1 MFELLMFEG
10 VQSGEVRV
18 CTPCYRRFHQTIT
31 MFAAGRFLQ
40 RYYVLNVL
48 GMASYGALRM
58 FKTSRGVTGADSWLG
73 LTKEGNVLLLY
84 LFLLASKYRSSATID
99 EFVGK
104 AIMFG
109 KLAILVLLWYLD
121 VRLMV
126 WYSLFFLGMY
136 RPRGCCGYGCWG
148 GVAVGHTPRFPRG
161 GGWRLSYVSHC
172 GTS

>member
-1 MFELLMFEG
+1 
-10 VQSGEVRV
+10 
-18 CTPCYRRFHQTIT
+18 

-148 GVAVGHTPRFPRG
+148 GVAVGTSRASRAAVDG
-161 GGWRLSYVSHC
+161 VSH
-172 GTS
+172 TSHTVGRRDSLTTVATLQYIVHRSNEPSPLTHLIQPH